1 MFRPHLGFHQFCAT
15 AAMAVAFILLGP
27 AAGHLL
33 PGCAVAHAQTVDIE
47 ERRSLIFGKV
57 ATTST
62 PGSVTISP
70 SGVKSVAGGVID
82 LGKNHRE
89 AEFRI
94 TGPDNALVIVTLP
107 TTATVTGGG
116 GTGTLNNFTMN
127 MSNPIDLGRRGR
139 VTISVGA
146 TLSLGTNL
154 PGADYTGDF
163 TLYVDPQ

>member
-1 MFRPHLGFHQFCAT
+1 MVAMFRPHLGFHQFCAT

-70 SGVKSVAGGVID
+70 SGVKSVAGGVI
-82 LGKNHRE
+82 
-89 AEFRI
+89 A
-94 TGPDNALVIVTLP
+94 ALVSFVFLRLFGCL
-107 TTATVTGGG
+107 ATWCRKFC
-116 GTGTLNNFTMN
+116 NFEEKF
-127 MSNPIDLGRRGR
+127 SIF
-139 VTISVGA
+139 GA
-146 TLSLGTNL
+146 SQC
-154 PGADYTGDF
+154 F
-163 TLYVDPQ
+163 FIEFC